1 MMKSL
6 NKKQGGF
13 TLVEMVM
20 VIALVGIL
28 TVAAMPKI
36 IGVATEAR
44 TAALTGVAGAL
55 TAASTRNY
63 AIRSANNN
71 KGNAVSDCA
80 TAANSLDGG
89 VLPSGYKLTDILS
102 GTGTTGDAS
111 VLVPNVVIGGVSTVV
126 LWGSNVQ
133 GICTVST
140 DSTPQVNATFK
151 IIGID

>member
-1 MMKSL
+1 MKSL
-6 NKKQGGF
+6 NKKQSGF
-13 TLVEMVM
+13 TLLELVM
-20 VIALVGIL
+20 VVALVGVL
-28 TVAAMPKI
+28 TVVAIPNI
-36 IGVATEAR
+36 IGVATNAR

-63 AIRSANNN
+63 ATRSANNN
-71 KGNAVSDCA
+71 NGNAVSDCA
-80 TAANSLDGG
+80 TAVNSLDGG
-89 VLPSGYKLTDILS
+89 ALPSGYKLTDILS

-126 LWGSNVQ
+126 PWRVNVQ

-140 DSTPQVNATFK
+140 VSTPQVNASFK

>member
-1 MMKSL
+1 MKSF

-13 TLVEMVM
+13 TLVELVM
-20 VIALVGIL
+20 VVAVVGVL
-28 TVAAMPKI
+28 TVVAVPKF
-36 IGVATEAR
+36 IGMTTNAR

-63 AIRSANNN
+63 ATRSANNN

-80 TAANSLDGG
+80 TAVNSLDGG
-89 VLPSGYKLTDILS
+89 TLPSGYKLTDILS

-126 LWGSNVQ
+126 LWGINVQ

>member
-6 NKKQGGF
+6 NKKQSGF
-13 TLVEMVM
+13 TLLEL
-20 VIALVGIL
+20 VIVVVLLGVLAV
-28 TVAAMPKI
+28 VAIPNI
-36 IGVATEAR
+36 IGVATNAR

-63 AIRSANNN
+63 ATRSANNN
-71 KGNAVSDCA
+71 QGNAVSDCA

-102 GTGTTGDAS
+102 GTGTTGNAS

-126 LWGSNVQ
+126 LWGNNVQ

-140 DSTPQVNATFK
+140 DSTPQVNATFN